1 MSISIIRSCLLIKY
15 SLISLHGIPKSHIF
29 NPNWWEKVRDH
40 WRKYHVT
47 FHPTYHVT
55 FHPMKS
61 RGVRALCVIYGCT
74 RHTFIFYLCSTAPLV
89 YNNFE
94 MDQLEKQ
101 NETILRYW
109 RDQVI
114 NKKYPFKTNN
124 MYDIDISEKVIK
136 IMYF

>member
-15 SLISLHGIPKSHIF
+15 SLLSLHGIPKSHIF

-61 RGVRALCVIYGCT
+61 RGVRALCMLYGCT
-74 RHTFIFYLCSTAPLV
+74 RHTFIFYLCSTAPLSIWEWI
-89 YNNFE
+89 YYQELFYIIIYYIISIIACKYQNN
-94 MDQLEKQ
+94 
-101 NETILRYW
+101 ISSW
-109 RDQVI
+109 RLHL
-114 NKKYPFKTNN
+114 PFRTTR
-124 MYDIDISEKVIK
+124 
-136 IMYF
+136 